1 MIGLLHRNYTV
12 GVSRGVLDFCLPFFA
27 FAVGGLGFEFYVSV
41 VGWRHA
47 FRSGLLLFYCYYY
60 YCTEATNLDV
70 SRGVL
75 GHGSLWRSQD
85 CRDKQDAGH
94 ISVQQ
99 ARGRA
104 AVFPKQLLVKLRR
117 TLHDGA
123 GAQGHNKHHQDPTGA
138 GNPGRARSRPG
149 HLHSSA
155 TSTN

>member
-1 MIGLLHRNYTV
+1 MLWTGNAGGMLFGVSGLLLLLLF
-12 GVSRGVLDFCLPFFA
+12 LDWESISIRKYHLSA
-27 FAVGGLGFEFYVSV
+27 